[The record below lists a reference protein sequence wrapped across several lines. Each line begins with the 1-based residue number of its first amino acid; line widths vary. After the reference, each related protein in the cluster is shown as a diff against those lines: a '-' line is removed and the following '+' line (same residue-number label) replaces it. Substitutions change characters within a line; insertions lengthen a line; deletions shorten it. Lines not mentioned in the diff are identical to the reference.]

1 MEQNKNENN
10 TTVIGEL
17 RNLVKAT
24 TDFGNALNNI
34 IGEGI
39 NWGLDKMENSIEKKK
54 KKNNNGEKLKR
65 LK

>member
-1 MEQNKNENN
+1 MEQNENN
-10 TTVIGEL
+10 TTIIAEL

-39 NWGLDKMENSIEKKK
+39 NFGLDKIENSIKRKKIK
-54 KKNNNGEKLKR
+54 KIKNGEKQTLSK
-65 LK
+65 